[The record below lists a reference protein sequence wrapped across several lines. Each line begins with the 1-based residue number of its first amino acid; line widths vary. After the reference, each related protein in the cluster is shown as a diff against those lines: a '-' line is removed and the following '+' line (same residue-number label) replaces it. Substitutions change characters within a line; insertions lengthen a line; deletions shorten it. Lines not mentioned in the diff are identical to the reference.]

1 MKSTRILPKRGLDSK
16 SGKVEG
22 AKLTNISSNTLLT
35 LNMVLGTEYIALGS
49 KEKKW
54 SRRCNLSRP
63 SWEARAHGVSGARA
77 HGVSRDLAQG
87 PVRTGSIGPV
97 DTGVPWARYRPVR
110 TGCSSANFLSS
121 PCARGLRGPWARG
134 RLGGAELILLHSFFL
149 LVALGSFSLASGM
162 LPNCLVAVV
171 LVPSDAQ

>member
-1 MKSTRILPKRGLDSK
+1 MEQSSHM
-16 SGKVEG
+16 S
-22 AKLTNISSNTLLT
+22 NISFANP
-35 LNMVLGTEYIALGS
+35 N
-49 KEKKW
+49 KW
-54 SRRCNLSRP
+54 SRHGIYSLGDEVEEE
-63 SWEARAHGVSGARA
+63 EAQTAITTVHP
-77 HGVSRDLAQG
+77 DG
-87 PVRTGSIGPV
+87 PVRTGF
-97 DTGVPWARYRPVR
+97 PWAWYKPMCM
-110 TGCSSANFLSS
+110 GCSSASSLCS